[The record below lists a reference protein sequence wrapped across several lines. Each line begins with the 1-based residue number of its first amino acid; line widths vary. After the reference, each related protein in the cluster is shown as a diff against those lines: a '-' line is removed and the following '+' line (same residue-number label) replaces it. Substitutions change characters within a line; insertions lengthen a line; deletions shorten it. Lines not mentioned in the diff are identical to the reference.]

1 MKRYV
6 DKAFR
11 MLAVDILRLFLTV
24 LSSDVGDNKDAK
36 ENSLKQSRLART
48 AETKAEAPFI
58 NLIVNDY
65 IENIEKGTPPH
76 TSKPSIDELR
86 DWARKR
92 GIPPTNDV
100 LYAIRESIWQDGI
113 KGRPI
118 MQEFY
123 KLLDKRWEEYYAD
136 LLLASILNNLN
147 KFFNQ

>member
-1 MKRYV
+1 MKRDV

-11 MLAVDILRLFLTV
+11 MLAEDILRLFLTV
-24 LSSDVGDNKDAK
+24 LSSDVGDNKDAR

-76 TSKPSIDELR
+76 TSRPNIDELR
-86 DWARKR
+86 EWARKR
-92 GIPPTNDV
+92 GIPATNDV

-118 MQEFY
+118 MREFY